1 MRFCSLSLTL
11 WAGLSSCARYFH
23 RPYSRPHIPAW
34 CCLDLQGINFSCA
47 KGDAY
52 YSFNIPCWITFQ
64 KDSITLQPPPTVCK
78 RILCPIPTP
87 GLHGIFIKTTL
98 VITYANHP
106 YNLKRNDYRREQLQK
121 TRQKYLDFSQWESI
135 TVTNGPRMFLF
146 FHQVIHMQ
154 ISCSIQYAL
163 PSSVNVFY
171 SFLLSSLRFFQLGPV
186 YLEKKKMS
194 KERIKLCIL

>member
-1 MRFCSLSLTL
+1 MQGTAIFLISSSPYAKCSNGIAAL
-11 WAGLSSCARYFH
+11 W
-23 RPYSRPHIPAW
+23 
-34 CCLDLQGINFSCA
+34 
-47 KGDAY
+47 
-52 YSFNIPCWITFQ
+52 
-64 KDSITLQPPPTVCK
+64 
-78 RILCPIPTP
+78 
-87 GLHGIFIKTTL
+87 
-98 VITYANHP
+98 
-106 YNLKRNDYRREQLQK
+106 LKRNDYRREQLQK

-194 KERIKLCIL
+194 KERIKLCILSRKNEY